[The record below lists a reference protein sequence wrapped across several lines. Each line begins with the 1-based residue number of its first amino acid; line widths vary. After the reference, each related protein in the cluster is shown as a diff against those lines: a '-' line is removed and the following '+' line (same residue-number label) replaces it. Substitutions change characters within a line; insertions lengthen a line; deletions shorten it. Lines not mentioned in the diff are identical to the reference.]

1 MPRKGVKI
9 IAALV
14 IAVAA
19 ISCGDDTSTNA
30 TAGPT
35 FMRIRLQ
42 LTNPADTIFV
52 RRYADCTVF
61 DSASV
66 GGAFTQVPETL
77 RVNVGAPATITA
89 SLSDNLGVA
98 DPVGQSGAYK
108 FVVVGMRSK
117 VGALTWNSTGMQGSM
132 AFGHEFRRTLRML
145 DSASAGGRYDPSL
158 SAVRAPG
165 VVREPGRIGAG
176 QGAGAA
182 TRCPSLADPSHPRY
196 DAR

>member
-9 IAALV
+9 IATLV

-19 ISCGDDTSTNA
+19 ISCGDDKSTNA
-30 TAGPT
+30 TAVPT

-42 LTNPADTIFV
+42 LTNPADTIYV

-66 GGAFTQVPETL
+66 GGAFAQVPETL

-89 SLSDNLGVA
+89 SLSDNLGAA

-108 FVVVGMRSK
+108 FVVVGLRSK
-117 VGALTWNSTGMQGSM
+117 VGALTWTSTGDFTGTLTGS
-132 AFGHEFRRTLRML
+132 AITNPPATN
-145 DSASAGGRYDPSL
+145 DSASIRI
-158 SAVRAPG
+158 G
-165 VVREPGRIGAG
+165 VVDKTSGDTVFGN
-176 QGAGAA
+176 
-182 TRCPSLADPSHPRY
+182 TCPVRVTV
-196 DAR
+196 R